1 MVRVKVVSVLATALA
16 LGGCGQ
22 EQASDQ
28 QLGSSSAVMYAEDG
42 EVSHYIQEVETPND
56 IKDQLANYQ
65 PTPQE
70 DDDVVFENGLS
81 LAKVILIGKKVW
93 QIVEANKPV
102 VNIAYDY
109 VSAVPEGLSNPRSL
123 EHFSGLNQ
131 KSYRMSG
138 KNLYGITVYDV
149 IYTVVHQFGG
159 DYEGEGSY
167 LTTVAILPSKVDVL
181 WGYTVDMKTRALP
194 ATNVGSR
201 YKPIAAMG
209 LEMNFN
215 VRTVLRDTT
224 RKVLFHF
231 RGDSAKVVATR

>member
-1 MVRVKVVSVLATALA
+1 MVRVKVVSTLAAALA

-28 QLGSSSAVMYAEDG
+28 QLGASSAVMYAEDE
-42 EVSHYIQEVETPND
+42 EVSHYIQGVATPTD
-56 IKDQLANYQ
+56 IREQLAKHQ
-65 PTPQE
+65 PTAQE

-93 QIVEANKPV
+93 EIVEANKPV

-109 VSAVPEGLSNPRSL
+109 VSAIPEGLSNPRHL
-123 EHFSGLNQ
+123 DHFSGLNQ
-131 KSYRMSG
+131 TSYRMFG

-149 IYTVVHQFGG
+149 VYTVVHQYGG
-159 DYEGEGSY
+159 NYQGEGKY
-167 LTTVAILPSKVDVL
+167 LTTVAIVPSKVDVL

-201 YKPIAAMG
+201 YKPVAAMG
-209 LEMNFN
+209 LEMDFN

-231 RGDSAKVVATR
+231 RGDTSKVVATR